1 MGDQTRGSPPLDLR
15 IAPDLIG
22 GRLRPHFEK
31 TRRLHLPGF
40 LVPPAAD
47 RLHDALARS
56 TGWTRSTLGGGT
68 PIDIPVSALDVA
80 SDAERDA
87 LIASAHVEARD
98 GFHYMFDS
106 LRLSDLIEQGAAV
119 DPDLA
124 ALYVWLNSAAFLDF
138 VRDLSGVDGLSYV
151 DAQATRYMPG
161 HYLNLHDDQKDGSG
175 RELAY
180 VLNLTSRWRVDWGGL
195 LAFVE
200 PDGHVAEAYT
210 PAFNALNLF
219 RVPQP
224 HTVTP
229 VAAFAGA
236 RACRSPD
243 GSGPTADQAS
253 PKRKRRG
260 LSPAVH
266 ASGSGL

>member
-1 MGDQTRGSPPLDLR
+1 MDDQTRGSSPLDLS
-15 IAPDLIG
+15 IAADLIG

-31 TRRLHLPGF
+31 IGRMHLPGF
-40 LVPPAAD
+40 LVAPAAD

-68 PIDIPVSALDVA
+68 PIDIPVAALDVA
-80 SDAERDA
+80 TDADRNA
-87 LIASAHVEARD
+87 LIASGHVEARD

-106 LRLSDLIEQGAAV
+106 LRLSDLIEQGDAV
-119 DPDLA
+119 EPDLA
-124 ALYVWLNSAAFLDF
+124 ALYRWLNSPGFLDF
-138 VRDLSGVDGLSYV
+138 ARDLSGIEGLSYV

-180 VLNLTSRWRVDWGGL
+180 VLNLTTRWRVDWGGL

-200 PDGHVAEAYT
+200 PDDHVAEAYT

-224 HTVTP
+224 HMVTP
-229 VAAFAGA
+229 VAPFAG
-236 RACRSPD
+236 RPR
-243 GSGPTADQAS
+243 
-253 PKRKRRG
+253 
-260 LSPAVH
+260 LSITGWIRTH
-266 ASGSGL
+266 R